1 MFCSSISI
9 LEAARLLSM
18 NTKTVRSLFNA
29 LRQCM
34 AEDLLE
40 DGAHR
45 KIGGPGH
52 IIEIDE
58 SKFGKRKY
66 NRGRRV
72 VGKWILGGFCRTAD
86 ECFLVEC
93 PNNRRD
99 HHTLLCLIKLYVA
112 PGTTTLTDKWR
123 GYSALPRH
131 GFVHLVLN
139 HSRVFV
145 DPLTG
150 VHTNTC
156 EGMWFHA
163 KRHMLRGHGRTRS
176 DSEALEIALCEF
188 MWRKRHNL
196 NRSDS
201 SVRTAFIN
209 SAIPKLMIR
218 VVGCIILLM
227 YWLFINWFSGIM
239 LILIKLKITYTL
251 FVTYYYTRR
260 LFTLP
265 LGLKFHRRISDYKN
279 PRG

>member
-1 MFCSSISI
+1 MFSDGYCWTCPGAPHHLSIREGSILHKRKISLCNFLHFLWMFCNSISV
-9 LEAARLLSM
+9 LDAARLLSM
-18 NTKTVRSLFNA
+18 NTRTVRSLFNA

-34 AEDLLE
+34 AEDILE

-72 VGKWILGGFCRTAD
+72 VGKWILGGFCRTTD

-99 HHTLLCLIKLYVA
+99 HHTLLRLIKLYVA
-112 PGTTTLTDKWR
+112 PGTTILTDKWK

-131 GFVHLVLN
+131 GFVHLVVN
-139 HSRVFV
+139 HSRGFV

-163 KRHMLRGHGRTRS
+163 KKHMLRGHGRTRA
-176 DSEALEIALCEF
+176 DSEALKIALCEF
-188 MWRKRHNL
+188 MWRKRRNL
-196 NRSDS
+196 TRSDA
-201 SVRTAFIN
+201 SVRKAFN
-209 SAIPKLMIR
+209 SEIPKLVRR
-218 VVGCIILLM
+218 VL
-227 YWLFINWFSGIM
+227 S
-239 LILIKLKITYTL
+239 
-251 FVTYYYTRR
+251 
-260 LFTLP
+260 
-265 LGLKFHRRISDYKN
+265 
-279 PRG
+279 